1 MKHINMLHAMVVP
14 ASLLVM
20 SSYSFAAIDDDAAV
34 VLLQQSCT
42 ENGATID
49 NCFEDISTLDNWTWN
64 TRFPSPTQPLKIQI
78 GPGTFT
84 GSFTCNGSGFVTIS
98 GSGVG
103 NTVVQ
108 NASSPIST
116 TQCVNLVYSDMTL
129 KNTGNLFGVRNRGG
143 DTTWNNIEIIGLGYA
158 WFDSPGGCSGAPG
171 FHYWFNSRIVAETT
185 AAFSTTAY
193 FNACDESW
201 FFGSEIT
208 SKGSEGSSTPIRAVG
223 GEVHVYGSVI
233 RAVPDTGAT
242 MTEITA
248 VTATNTAEIHIHGT
262 GIDVISA
269 EPNDIAALKASNG
282 GHIHAN
288 ESSYVMQTGTGG
300 SVTRVSNS
308 GGNISAPFQWQAS
321 SNPPAI
327 NSITGFDTVVYTN
340 TGDGHPHMAIYDS
353 TCASNW
359 YDINTNSC
367 Q

>member
-1 MKHINMLHAMVVP
+1 MKHINMSHA
-14 ASLLVM
+14 LVM
-20 SSYSFAAIDDDAAV
+20 SASFLLGSSNAIAAIDNNAAV

-42 ENGATID
+42 ENGVTLD
-49 NCFEDISTLDNWTWN
+49 NCFEDIGTLDNWTWN

-108 NASSPIST
+108 NASLPIST
-116 TQCVNLVYSDMTL
+116 TQCVNLVYSDMTV
-129 KNTGNLFGVRNRGG
+129 KNTGNLFGVKNFGG
-143 DTTWNNIEIIGLGYA
+143 STTWNNIEIIGLGYA
-158 WFDSPGGCSGAPG
+158 WFDSPGGCSGDPG
-171 FHYWFNSRIVAETT
+171 SHYWFNSRIVAQAT
-185 AAFSTTAY
+185 AAGSTNAY

-208 SKGSEGSSTPIRAVG
+208 ARGSTGLSTPIRAVG

-233 RAVPDTGAT
+233 RAVPDAGAV

-248 VTATNTAEIHIHGT
+248 VTAMNSAVIHIHGT
-262 GIDVISA
+262 GIDVIST
-269 EPNDIAALKASNG
+269 ELNDITALKVSNG

-288 ESSYVMQTGTGG
+288 ESSYVMETGVGG

-308 GGNISAPFQWQAS
+308 GGHIAAPYLWQTS
-321 SNPPAI
+321 STPPAI

-340 TGDGHPHMAIYDS
+340 TADGHPHMAIYDS